1 MKLVD
6 TFTISSAVSTVTI
19 GGGSSGSSSY
29 NFAINTN
36 DVYAVFYHNLY
47 MVNDGAVAALRLTV
61 SGSADTTSNYDNAR
75 QNLYANQSFYDGA
88 NQNLSYFSSIGMG
101 TTHPESQCG
110 VYFLYNFNNSSEYSY
125 VTWAQN
131 FTTETPEYIG
141 PQGGGVLTVDQACDG
156 VQFFANSGNIASGT
170 FSMYKMVGNGE

>member
-47 MVNDGAVAALRLTV
+47 MVN
-61 SGSADTTSNYDNAR
+61 
-75 QNLYANQSFYDGA
+75 DGA

>member
-75 QNLYANQSFYDGA
+75 QNLYANQSRHHK
-88 NQNLSYFSSIGMG
+88 SS
-101 TTHPESQCG
+101 H
-110 VYFLYNFNNSSEYSY
+110 LY
-125 VTWAQN
+125 T
-131 FTTETPEYIG
+131 
-141 PQGGGVLTVDQACDG
+141 
-156 VQFFANSGNIASGT
+156 
-170 FSMYKMVGNGE
+170 